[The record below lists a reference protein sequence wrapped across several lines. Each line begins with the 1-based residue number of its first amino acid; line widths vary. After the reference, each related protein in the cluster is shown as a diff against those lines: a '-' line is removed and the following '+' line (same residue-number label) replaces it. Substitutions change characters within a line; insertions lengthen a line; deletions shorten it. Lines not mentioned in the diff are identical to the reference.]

1 MLEVKNLQRSYKM
14 RGRTVDAL
22 KNFNFTFP
30 DRGMIFILGRSGCG
44 KSTLL
49 HLLAGID
56 RPTSGSILYN
66 GKDITSLHESEL
78 CRYRR
83 ETVGLIFQQKNLF
96 SDLSVRRNLLFA
108 SGETDACNAVAE
120 RLGLKDMLFRNVGEL
135 SGGQAQRVAIGRTLL
150 QDCRIILADEP
161 TGNLDEKTG
170 KEIFTLLREL
180 AQQKLVIVVTHDRE
194 SAERYAD
201 TIIRMRSGEIA
212 EVKQIQQERQTQM
225 QIPRGGAGE
234 RKDHLRPFPYVG
246 KICFAAIWN
255 GRRKWQAVLAVL
267 LAALAAVLFGITLL
281 YRTADPA
288 QSLGSFLQQNSELYP
303 RFELNFAYSETC
315 DSPEEAAALLDESGA
330 EYMLY
335 NGSYF
340 FGMTRE
346 TVEHFGFTAVTELLP
361 LDDNCFYLDAE
372 EGEKLFAES
381 SYNGYWYDP
390 TLLDDY
396 MQPSYWET
404 HALESFTVQ
413 DCVVIDGVEV
423 PLESC
428 GKRIDELVGC
438 EFRLYSKYLSDYS
451 DTFQQ
456 QIDMGSIYIEEADLW
471 VYIGV
476 RTYPLHG
483 FTNERELE
491 AAKARVPSLTLAG
504 IVETPRLQKRTSDYG
519 LQMQDF
525 RLKGM
530 IVTAKNFAHFDETT
544 KYKAIVTTDSAD
556 PAALLR
562 SFGLGYAAGQYSP
575 ENPYEDPP
583 LVLLEEG
590 HIYGSSRYF
599 IDYSS
604 QSLFGGTL
612 EDAPTGVVDS
622 FVLYTQRSQLTML
635 ITGFI
640 GVVAAAVFIILTFQV
655 AHSGFSEH
663 KEDFALMRAL
673 GVPRTKIVLYSFAA
687 IAIFLAVALV
697 LCLLTVSVIY
707 ACTHILRI
715 PNENTTAVSLFQEK
729 PVYDD
734 SLPMTSWRA
743 VEVLFLT
750 PGLIFGCIAFALV
763 CALPMFVT
771 AVRSGIR
778 GKIAD
783 NLRREL

>member
-1 MLEVKNLQRSYKM
+1 MLEVKNLKRSYPM
-14 RGRTVDAL
+14 RGRSVEAL
-22 KNFNFTFP
+22 KNFTYTFP
-30 DRGMIFILGRSGCG
+30 DRGMVFILGRSGCG

-56 RPTSGSILYN
+56 RPTSGNILYN
-66 GKDITSLHESEL
+66 GTDIAALRESEL

-96 SDLSVRRNLLFA
+96 ADLSVRRNLLFA
-108 SGETDACNAVAE
+108 SGETGACNATAE

-150 QDCRIILADEP
+150 QESKIILADEP
-161 TGNLDEKTG
+161 TGNLDEKTS
-170 KEIFTLLREL
+170 KEIFELLREV
-180 AQQKLVIVVTHDRE
+180 AEQKLVIVVTHDRE

-212 EVKQIQQERQTQM
+212 EVKQIQQGQQTQK
-225 QIPRGGAGE
+225 QTPKGGAGE
-234 RKDHLRPFPYVG
+234 RKDHLRPFPFVG

-281 YRTADPA
+281 FRTADPA

-315 DSPEEAAALLDESGA
+315 NSPEEAAALLEESGA

-372 EGEKLFAES
+372 EGENLFAQNA
-381 SYNGYWYDP
+381 YKGYWYDP
-390 TLLDDY
+390 ALLDDY
-396 MQPSYWET
+396 MQPSYWED
-404 HALESFTVQ
+404 HELESFTVQ
-413 DCVVIDGVEV
+413 DCVVIDGIEV

-428 GKRIDELVGC
+428 GKSMEELVGC
-438 EFRLYSKYLSDYS
+438 EFRLYSKYLSDYG
-451 DTFQQ
+451 DRFQQ
-456 QIDMGSIYIEEADLW
+456 QIDLGSIYIEEKDFW
-471 VYIGV
+471 YYIGV
-476 RTYPLHG
+476 QTYLLSG
-483 FTNERELE
+483 FTNEQELE
-491 AAKARVPSLTLAG
+491 SAKAQVPSLTLAG

-519 LQMQDF
+519 LQIQDF

-530 IVTAKNFAHFDETT
+530 IVTAKNFAHFDDATN
-544 KYKAIVTTDSAD
+544 YKAIVETDSTD

-562 SFGLGYAAGQYSP
+562 SFGLDYAVGQYPP
-575 ENPYEDPP
+575 EDPYEDPP

-590 HIYGSSRYF
+590 RIYGSSRYF

-612 EDAPTGVVDS
+612 EDAPTGVIDS
-622 FVLYTQRSQLTML
+622 FVLYVQRSQLTML

-640 GVVAAAVFIILTFQV
+640 GAVAAAVFILLTFQI
-655 AHSGFSEH
+655 AHSGFGER

-715 PNENTTAVSLFQEK
+715 PNENTTAISLFQEV
-729 PVYDD
+729 PVYNDA
-734 SLPMTSWRA
+734 LAMTSWRA
-743 VEVLFLT
+743 VEMLFLT
-750 PGLIFGCIAFALV
+750 PGLILGCIAFTVV
-763 CALPMFVT
+763 CALPMFIT

>member
-212 EVKQIQQERQTQM
+212 EVNRIPQERQTQM
-225 QIPRGGAGE
+225 QIPKGGG
-234 RKDHLRPFPYVG
+234 
-246 KICFAAIWN
+246 FAAIWN

-281 YRTADPA
+281 FRTADPA

-381 SYNGYWYDP
+381 SYTGYWYDP
-390 TLLDDY
+390 ALLEDY
-396 MQPSYWET
+396 MQPSYWED

-438 EFRLYSKYLSDYS
+438 EFRLYSKYLYDYDGS
-451 DTFQQ
+451 FQQ

-476 RTYPLHG
+476 QTYPLHG

-491 AAKARVPSLTLAG
+491 AAKAQVPSLTLAG

-519 LQMQDF
+519 LQMQEF

-530 IVTAKNFAHFDETT
+530 IVTAKNFAHFDDTT
-544 KYKAIVTTDSAD
+544 NYKAIVETDSAD

-562 SFGLGYAAGQYSP
+562 SFGLGYAAGQYPP

-635 ITGFI
+635 ITGVI
-640 GVVAAAVFIILTFQV
+640 GVVAAAVFIILTFQI
-655 AHSGFSEH
+655 AHSGFGER
-663 KEDFALMRAL
+663 KEDFALACPA
-673 GVPRTKIVLYSFAA
+673 PRS
-687 IAIFLAVALV
+687 
-697 LCLLTVSVIY
+697 C
-707 ACTHILRI
+707 CT
-715 PNENTTAVSLFQEK
+715 
-729 PVYDD
+729 
-734 SLPMTSWRA
+734 
-743 VEVLFLT
+743 
-750 PGLIFGCIAFALV
+750 
-763 CALPMFVT
+763 ALPPSPSSSPSHSCCAF
-771 AVRSGIR
+771 
-778 GKIAD
+778 
-783 NLRREL
+783 

>member
-212 EVKQIQQERQTQM
+212 EVKQIPQERQTQM
-225 QIPRGGAGE
+225 QIPKGGAGE

-255 GRRKWQAVLAVL
+255 GRRKWQAVPAVL

-281 YRTADPA
+281 FRTADPA

-303 RFELNFAYSETC
+303 RFELNFAYSQNISDLQSTQEV
-315 DSPEEAAALLDESGA
+315 LDGYGA
-330 EYMLY
+330 EYLLY
-335 NGSYF
+335 NEDYYA
-340 FGMTRE
+340 GMTADKMEKYR
-346 TVEHFGFTAVTELLP
+346 FSAVTELAP
-361 LDDNCFYLDAE
+361 LTRDSFYIDLDNWNYTPRTSRDYYF
-372 EGEKLFAES
+372 F
-381 SYNGYWYDP
+381 DP
-390 TLLDDY
+390 NNVDRY
-396 MQPSYWET
+396 MQQNEWLNI
-404 HALESFTVQ
+404 LESVEVY
-413 DCVVIDGVEV
+413 DCVILDGEEVRIDR
-423 PLESC
+423 C
-428 GKRIDELVGC
+428 GKDITELVGC
-438 EFRLYSKYLSDYS
+438 QFKFYTQFLP
-451 DTFQQ
+451 
-456 QIDMGSIYIEEADLW
+456 DLATSFN
-471 VYIGV
+471 
-476 RTYPLHG
+476 TYTIVTLGDISSPPAILTLDG
-483 FTNERELE
+483 FAGKEGLER
-491 AAKARVPSLTLAG
+491 AKAQVPALTLAG
-504 IVETPRLQKRTSDYG
+504 IVRQPPVYDRGVLYEQDFSLHYFKSKYLVSPDFSYPSAKQSDY
-519 LQMQDF
+519 
-525 RLKGM
+525 RAM
-530 IVTAKNFAHFDETT
+530 ID
-544 KYKAIVTTDSAD
+544 TDGID
-556 PAALLR
+556 LPALLQECGIDLKTV
-562 SFGLGYAAGQYSP
+562 SSANEIP
-575 ENPYEDPP
+575 I
-583 LVLLEEG
+583 VLLENG
-590 HIYGSSRYF
+590 NLYGSYRYYL
-599 IDYSS
+599 DYYSQLSS
-604 QSLFGGTL
+604 SPFAGGA
-612 EDAPTGVVDS
+612 EGAPTGVVGCLLS
-622 FVLYTQRSQLTML
+622 EYTKFAGMTPLL
-635 ITGFI
+635 
-640 GVVAAAVFIILTFQV
+640 GVISIFAAVIFIIMAFQI
-655 AHSGFSEH
+655 AHNGFGER

-707 ACTHILRI
+707 ACTHILCV
-715 PNENTTAVSLFQEK
+715 PNENATVVHLFQEV
-729 PVYDD
+729 PVYIV
-734 SLPMTSWRA
+734 SKPMTSWRA

-750 PGLIFGCIAFALV
+750 PGLIFGCVAFAIV
-763 CALPMFVT
+763 CALPMFIT